1 MLLGVAILALG
12 AGRTLAGPDLSGAQP
27 AHRPAETAIPLGKA
41 SDATKATKPVGAPAS
56 ESAAGSPWVLR
67 TAISLAGVLV
77 LIGVV
82 AGIMR
87 AAARRQG
94 GLMSALGAG
103 GQAPAGVLHVL
114 GRYPISRG
122 TTLVLLKLDRRVL
135 LLCQTAGRKFGTQ
148 MSTLSEITDP
158 DDVASILLK
167 TRDEE
172 GESIARKFEEM
183 MAGAER
189 EASRTPS
196 DAGAVGRSATPRPVV
211 TVPRGVPMPRGGAS
225 KPRATP
231 QAVPQGRPAA
241 PASPQLRGV
250 RA

>member
-1 MLLGVAILALG
+1 
-12 AGRTLAGPDLSGAQP
+12 
-27 AHRPAETAIPLGKA
+27 
-41 SDATKATKPVGAPAS
+41 
-56 ESAAGSPWVLR
+56 VL
-67 TAISLAGVLV
+67 SLAGVLV

-82 AGIMR
+82 AGVMR

-94 GLMSALGAG
+94 GLISALGAG
-103 GQAPAGVLHVL
+103 GSAPAGVLHVL

-122 TTLVLLKLDRRVL
+122 TSLVLLKLDRRVL
-135 LLCQTAGRKFGTQ
+135 LLCQTAGRKFGTS
-148 MSTLSEITDP
+148 MTTLSEITDP

-189 EASRTPS
+189 EASRSAHAS
-196 DAGAVGRSATPRPVV
+196 DAGAVGRAEMPRPVV
-211 TVPRGVPMPRGGAS
+211 TVPRALPAPRTGAS
-225 KPRATP
+225 KPRPTP
-231 QAVPQGRPAA
+231 PTTSQPRT
-241 PASPQLRGV
+241 ASPQLRGV